1 MQDGGERSF
10 GEAGREGCGAA
21 RLMTKHDIS

>member
-1 MQDGGERSF
+1 MQDGGGRSF
-10 GEAGREGCGAA
+10 GEAGREECGAT